1 MRRRLAALAALLAAA
16 ALAACAVPPG
26 GVQSGAS
33 GAPLT
38 PIAFSQL
45 PGWPESNPAAVL
57 RAFVQG
63 CAALAQ
69 LPPQQSV
76 GGSGEAARLGG
87 EAGQWSRVCSDANAL
102 KVGDEMAARAFF
114 ERDFQPYALGS
125 GLVTGYYE
133 PEVQGSRTPTD
144 EYQVPLL
151 RLPADLVRA
160 RLGEFDP
167 DLKGQS
173 ITGRVAGSML
183 VPYFDRQ
190 EIDQGALDGQN
201 LALLWLRSPVDA
213 FFLQIQ
219 GSGRVILPSGEV
231 VRVTYAGQNGRKY
244 VAIGKL
250 LQERGAIPPGQVTM
264 QSIRT
269 WLAAHPEQGRAVMEE
284 DPSYV
289 FFKEVYGLQPDA
301 GPPGTLGASL
311 TPGRSVAV
319 DPRVVPL
326 GAPLWLDSTDP
337 ITGKPWHGMVV
348 AQDTGGAV
356 TGQGRI
362 DLFFG
367 WGAQAAEAA
376 GRMQAQGRSYVLL
389 PRAQP
394 APQPATRTTT

>member
-1 MRRRLAALAALLAAA
+1 MRPRIAAFAALLGAAA
-16 ALAACAVPPG
+16 VAGCALPPPG
-26 GVQSGAS
+26 
-33 GAPLT
+33 APSTTLT
-38 PIAFSQL
+38 PVSFSQL
-45 PGWPESNPAAVL
+45 PGWREAKPAEVL

-69 LPPQQSV
+69 LPPRQSV

-87 EAGQWSRVCSDANAL
+87 DAGQWTRVCTDASGL
-102 KVGDEMAARAFF
+102 KVGDEAAARAFF

-133 PEVQGSRTPTD
+133 PEVRGSLRPS
-144 EYQVPLL
+144 ELYQVPLL
-151 RLPADLVRA
+151 RLPPDLVHA
-160 RLGEFDP
+160 ELGAFDP
-167 DLKGQS
+167 DLKGKR
-173 ITGRVAGSML
+173 ITGRLSGSTL
-183 VPYFDRQ
+183 VPYYSRR
-190 EIDQGALDGQN
+190 EIDDGALDGDH
-201 LALLWLRSPVDA
+201 LALAWLSDPIEA

-219 GSGRVILPSGEV
+219 GSGRVILPDGQV
-231 VRVTYAGQNGRKY
+231 LRVTYAGQNGRRY

-250 LQERGAIPPGQVTM
+250 LQQRGAIAPGQVTM
-264 QSIRT
+264 QSVRA

-289 FFKEVYGLQPDA
+289 FFKEVTGLGPDD
-301 GPPGTLGASL
+301 GPPGTLGAPL

-337 ITGKPWHGMVV
+337 TTGKPWHGMVV

-356 TGQGRI
+356 KGQGRI

-367 WGAQAAEAA
+367 WGPQAADAA
-376 GRMQAQGRSYVLL
+376 GRMEAQGQSYVLL
-389 PRAQP
+389 PKGRP
-394 APQPATRTTT
+394 AA